1 MINQL
6 YLKVLKPILFQF
18 EPDLVHDVFVKIGI
32 AGGKIKPLNALI
44 KKLYGTPTG
53 KRTITVD
60 GITYQGP
67 ALLSAGFDYNAHLSP
82 VLFSMG
88 FAGEEVGSVTARPCQ
103 GNPPPRLKR
112 LLKSKSI
119 QVYKGLKNDGVDVI
133 IKRIK
138 SQKNPEKFV
147 QGISIAKTNDE
158 KNCEEAQGI
167 EDYCYSLKRLTEE
180 NIGHFYTINISC
192 PNAFGGE
199 DFAKVDPLKRLLSAI
214 KQIPTEKPIYIKMPI
229 NLAWEEFN
237 KLLQVIDEHKING
250 VVIGNLNKNYNDL
263 DAKEEIPQNIR
274 GGLSGL
280 PCRELSNKLIQLTR
294 EHYPQMTI
302 MGCGGVFSAADALEK
317 MKLGANLVQ
326 LISGMIFIGPHLMNE
341 INEGFYQSTTIK
353 PRIIST
359 EKTL

>member
-1 MINQL
+1 MIDQL
-6 YLKVLKPILFQF
+6 YLKILKPVLFQF
-18 EPDLVHDVFVKIGI
+18 SPDFVHDAFVKIGVI
-32 AGGKIKPLNALI
+32 SGKSKSLMKVIT
-44 KKLYGTPTG
+44 KLYGTPSG
-53 KRTITVD
+53 KKTLTVD

-82 VLFSMG
+82 VLFSVG

-133 IKRIK
+133 VKRIK
-138 SQKNPEKFV
+138 SQKIPDKFI

-158 KNCEEAQGI
+158 TNCEESQGI

-180 NIGHFYTINISC
+180 NVGHFYTINISC

-199 DFAKVDPLKRLLSAI
+199 DFAKVEPLKRLLLAL
-214 KQIPTEKPIYIKMPI
+214 KQIPTKKPIYIKMPI

-237 KLLQVIDEHKING
+237 QLLQVIDEHKIHG

-263 DAKEEIPQNIR
+263 DSKEEIPQNIR

-294 EHYPQMTI
+294 EHYPKMTI
-302 MGCGGVFSAADALEK
+302 MGCGGIFSAEDALEK

-326 LISGMIFIGPHLMNE
+326 LISGMIFTGPHLLNE
-341 INEGFYQSTTIK
+341 INEAYYK
-353 PRIIST
+353 
-359 EKTL
+359 K